1 MQAKCN
7 DMMHVPTLT
16 ELWQT
21 VHDELNP
28 IAQEE
33 PIIAS
38 FLYATV
44 LKHETM
50 CSSLSYVLANALSCE
65 PLPAI
70 AIREIIDK
78 AYKED
83 KSIIE
88 SAKRDLCAFY
98 TRDPSCDLYSTP
110 FLYYKGFHALQAHR
124 IAHWL
129 WQNNRKSLARLFQN
143 RISAVLGVDIHPGAR
158 IGSGILMDH
167 AHGVVIGETAVVGDD
182 VSILHAVT
190 LGGTGKESGDRH
202 PKVMR
207 GVLIAAGAK
216 ILGNVTIGECAKIAA
231 GSVVLEDVPPRTTV
245 AGVPAKIVSQNLK
258 TDEPALAMDHSIR
271 EKLTQQ

>member
-1 MQAKCN
+1 
-7 DMMHVPTLT
+7 MMHVPTLT